1 MWQFSYVNYLL
12 LGSGVF
18 GLLMASL
25 AWQRRLA
32 PGATPLAVLSLA
44 VAVYAIGYSL
54 EIAAPTL
61 DEKVFWAKV
70 QYLGISIIPTLWLA
84 VALQYAHG
92 NRWFTQRNLILL
104 SVMPTVTLIMAW
116 TNDSH
121 GLIWSS
127 TTLEQVGSLN
137 ILALDHG
144 AVFWLHTVYSYGLL
158 LVGSVVLVGL
168 LRDSSR
174 LQSKQTIAL
183 LISAAVPW
191 ITSLAVLGG
200 LTLPPGVNPVP
211 LAFIISG
218 AALTW
223 AIYQVQF
230 LDITPLARN
239 AVFQSINN
247 GVLVLDPHGRIVDS
261 NAAAGKVMGRTAVS
275 MIGRLAADA
284 WPEGARLLE
293 RSDATATTYVEFS
306 VGEGSARRTYDV
318 AFGPVQGD
326 AGALVGRLV
335 VFNDVTERKAAED
348 ALSER
353 TDELQETLGRLEE
366 TQQQLIQSEKLAGI
380 GQLIAGVAHELN
392 NPLAVV
398 AGYAEILQS
407 GIGKQK
413 EFARIVESLNTE
425 TARAIDIVRGLLTFS
440 RPNPP
445 YQENISI
452 NAAVNRALELWS
464 VQSGADA
471 VQVTLELQPDL
482 PSTMADFN
490 QMQQVFTNLIMN
502 ASQAMSEA
510 NGGGNLSIK
519 TELADNVLRIAFKDD
534 GPGIPQEHISKVF
547 DPFFTTKERGKGT
560 GLGLSICY
568 GIVNEHGGKLTAASQ
583 PGAGA
588 TFTVELPLT
597 AGDIP
602 SP

>member
-1 MWQFSYVNYLL
+1 LWQFSYVNYLL

-18 GLLMASL
+18 GLLMTSL
-25 AWQRRLA
+25 AWQRRRA
-32 PGATPLAVLSLA
+32 PGAAPLAVLSLA
-44 VAVYAIGYSL
+44 VAVYAVGYSL

-61 DEKVFWAKV
+61 GEKVFWAKV
-70 QYLGISIIPTLWLA
+70 QYLGISITPTLWLA

-127 TTLEQVGSLN
+127 TALEQVGSLN
-137 ILALDHG
+137 ILALGHG
-144 AVFWLHTVYSYGLL
+144 AVFWLHTLYSYGLL
-158 LVGSVVLVGL
+158 LLGSAVLGRM

-183 LISAAVPW
+183 LISAVVPW
-191 ITSLAVLGG
+191 VTSLAALGG
-200 LTLPPGVNPVP
+200 LTALPGVNPVP
-211 LAFIISG
+211 LSFIISG
-218 AALTW
+218 AVLTW
-223 AIYQVQF
+223 AIYQERF

-247 GVLVLDPHGRIVDS
+247 GVLVLDAHGRIIDS
-261 NAAAGKVMGRTAVS
+261 NDAAGKVMRKPAAS
-275 MIGRLAADA
+275 MIGRLAGDA
-284 WPEGARLLE
+284 WPEGARLLQ
-293 RSDATATTYVEFS
+293 RSDASATTYVEFS
-306 VGEGSARRTYDV
+306 AGEGDDRRTYDV

-326 AGALVGRLV
+326 GGALVGRLV

-392 NPLAVV
+392 NPLSVV
-398 AGYAEILQS
+398 AGYAEMLQS
-407 GIGKQK
+407 GIAKP
-413 EFARIVESLNTE
+413 EDLERIIESLNSE
-425 TARAIDIVRGLLTFS
+425 TQRAIDIVRGLLTFS
-440 RPNPP
+440 RPSPP
-445 YQENISI
+445 YRESISI
-452 NAAVNRALELWS
+452 NAVVNRALELWS
-464 VQSGADA
+464 VQSDANA
-471 VQVTLELQPDL
+471 VQITLELQPDL
-482 PSTMADFN
+482 PQTMADFN

-502 ASQAMSEA
+502 AGQAMSEA
-510 NGGGNLSIK
+510 NEGGNLTIK
-519 TELADNVLRIAFKDD
+519 TELVDDVLRIAFKDD
-534 GPGIPQEHISKVF
+534 GPGIPEEHISKVF

-583 PGAGA
+583 SGAGA

-597 AGDIP
+597 AGDAP
-602 SP
+602 SS